1 MNTTKNRIRLI
12 CALVISV
19 ITLLLALLYVLKFY
33 DSSLTI
39 SVKGSALI
47 AIALSVVAFVT
58 ALKLRSPLVGVLLTI
73 AGMLMFVPPVSAIV
87 ADGTVTFPGPILGVI
102 SFSPIIVLGIAK
114 LITTSRRSAIENKK
128 TIAAPTGKREK
139 V

>member
-33 DSSLTI
+33 DSSLAI

-47 AIALSVVAFVT
+47 TIALSVVAFVT
-58 ALKLRSPLVGVLLTI
+58 ALKLRSLLVGVLLTI
-73 AGMLMFVPPVSAIV
+73 AGVLMFVPPVSAIV
-87 ADGTVTFPGPILGVI
+87 ADGKVTFPGPILGVI
-102 SFSPIIVLGIAK
+102 SFSPILVLGIAK